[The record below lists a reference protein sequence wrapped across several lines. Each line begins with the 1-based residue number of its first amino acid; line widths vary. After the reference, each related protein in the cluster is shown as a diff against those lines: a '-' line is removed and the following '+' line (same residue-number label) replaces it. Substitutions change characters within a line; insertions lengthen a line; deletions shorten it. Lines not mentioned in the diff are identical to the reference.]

1 MSTQEAK
8 INKLQ
13 QSIDEIRVEL
23 KSFAKKDDL
32 KVFVTK
38 DFFKKELERLATKD
52 DLKDLEF
59 NLRYDMHEEMQKYV
73 TKDDMI
79 GFKDEIL
86 TAINRNF

>member
-86 TAINRNF
+86 SAINRNF

>member
-38 DFFKKELERLATKD
+38 DFLKKELERFATKD

>member
-73 TKDDMI
+73 KKDDMI

-86 TAINRNF
+86 SAINRNF